1 MSTEKFRLDALL
13 KLRKKEANLQQGKLN
28 ACIRRLEEQRQEMDR
43 TNQEYNAVVTVLRE
57 EDQIGATLS
66 ELMVHRRYLE
76 RMRDLAK
83 QQGELADSLAADL
96 EQVRGHVIE
105 AIQRCRAVE
114 KLKERFVDRESERA
128 ERSEQRFVDAETS
141 ARFAAVIQ
149 AESA

>member
-13 KLRKKEANLQQGKLN
+13 KLRKKEANLQQGKMN

-43 TNQEYNAVVTVLRE
+43 TNQEYNAVVTLLRE

-83 QQGELADSLAADL
+83 QQGELSDSLAADL

-105 AIQRCRAVE
+105 AIQRSRVVE
-114 KLKERFVDRESERA
+114 KLKERFVERESELA

>member
-13 KLRKKEANLQQGKLN
+13 KLRKKEANLQQEKLN

-96 EQVRGHVIE
+96 EQVRDHVIE

-141 ARFAAVIQ
+141 ARIAAVIQ

>member
-1 MSTEKFRLDALL
+1 MSTEQFRLDALL

-66 ELMVHRRYLE
+66 ELMVYRRYLE

-96 EQVRGHVIE
+96 EQVRDHVIE

-141 ARFAAVIQ
+141 ARIASVIQ

>member
-13 KLRKKEANLQQGKLN
+13 KLRKKEANLQQEKLN

-43 TNQEYNAVVTVLRE
+43 TNQEYNAVVTLLRK

-105 AIQRCRAVE
+105 AIQRCRVVE
-114 KLKERFVDRESERA
+114 KLKERFVERESERT

-141 ARFAAVIQ
+141 ARIAAGIQ

>member
-13 KLRKKEANLQQGKLN
+13 KLRKKEANLQQEKLN

>member
-13 KLRKKEANLQQGKLN
+13 KLRKKEANLQQEKLN

-43 TNQEYNAVVTVLRE
+43 TNQEYNAVVTLLRK

-141 ARFAAVIQ
+141 ARIAAVIQ

>member
-43 TNQEYNAVVTVLRE
+43 TNQEYNAVVTLLRE

-83 QQGELADSLAADL
+83 QQGELSDSLAADL

-114 KLKERFVDRESERA
+114 KLKERFVERESERA

-141 ARFAAVIQ
+141 ARIAAVIQ

>member
-13 KLRKKEANLQQGKLN
+13 KLRKKEANLQQEKLN

-43 TNQEYNAVVTVLRE
+43 TNQEYNAVVTLLRK

-114 KLKERFVDRESERA
+114 KLKERFVERESERT

-141 ARFAAVIQ
+141 ARIAAGIQ

>member
-1 MSTEKFRLDALL
+1 MSTEDFRLDALL
-13 KLRKKEANLQQGKLN
+13 KLRKKEANLQQGKMN

-57 EDQIGATLS
+57 EDQIGAILS

-83 QQGELADSLAADL
+83 QQGELSDALAADL

-114 KLKERFVDRESERA
+114 KLKERFVERESERA

-141 ARFAAVIQ
+141 ARIAAVIQ

>member
-13 KLRKKEANLQQGKLN
+13 KLRKKEANLQQEKLN

-43 TNQEYNAVVTVLRE
+43 TNQEYNAVVTLLRK
-57 EDQIGATLS
+57 EDQIGAILS

-114 KLKERFVDRESERA
+114 KLKERFVERESERA

-141 ARFAAVIQ
+141 ARIAAVIQ

>member
-13 KLRKKEANLQQGKLN
+13 KLRKKEANLQQEKLN
-28 ACIRRLEEQRQEMDR
+28 TCIRRLEEQRQEMDR
-43 TNQEYNAVVTVLRE
+43 TNQEYNAVVTLLRK

-141 ARFAAVIQ
+141 DRIAAVIQ

>member
-13 KLRKKEANLQQGKLN
+13 KLRKKEANLQQDKLN

-43 TNQEYNAVVTVLRE
+43 TNQEYNAVVTLLRK

-141 ARFAAVIQ
+141 DRIAAVIQ

>member
-13 KLRKKEANLQQGKLN
+13 KLRKKEANLQQEKLN

-43 TNQEYNAVVTVLRE
+43 TNQEYNAVVTLLRE

>member
-1 MSTEKFRLDALL
+1 MSTDDFRLDALL
-13 KLRKKEANLQQGKLN
+13 RLRKKEANLQQEKLN

-43 TNQEYNAVVTVLRE
+43 TSQEYNAVVTLLRE

-141 ARFAAVIQ
+141 DRIAAVIQ

>member
-1 MSTEKFRLDALL
+1 MSTDEFRLDGLL
-13 KLRKKEANLQQGKLN
+13 KLRKKEANLQQEKLN

>member
-1 MSTEKFRLDALL
+1 MSTDEFRLDALL
-13 KLRKKEANLQQGKLN
+13 KLRKKEANLQQEKLN

-57 EDQIGATLS
+57 EDQIGAILS

-105 AIQRCRAVE
+105 AIQRSRAVE
-114 KLKERFVDRESERA
+114 KLKERFVERESERA

-141 ARFAAVIQ
+141 ARIAAVIQ

>member
-57 EDQIGATLS
+57 EDQIGAILS

-105 AIQRCRAVE
+105 AIQRSRAVE
-114 KLKERFVDRESERA
+114 KLKERFVERESERA

-141 ARFAAVIQ
+141 ARIAAVIQ

>member
-13 KLRKKEANLQQGKLN
+13 KLRKKEANLQQEKMN

-141 ARFAAVIQ
+141 ARIASVIQ

>member
-13 KLRKKEANLQQGKLN
+13 KLRKKEANLQQDKLN

-43 TNQEYNAVVTVLRE
+43 TSQEYNAVVTLLRE

-141 ARFAAVIQ
+141 ARIAAVIQ

>member
-13 KLRKKEANLQQGKLN
+13 KLRKKEANLQQEKLN

-128 ERSEQRFVDAETS
+128 ERSEQRFADAETS
-141 ARFAAVIQ
+141 ARIASVIQ

>member
-28 ACIRRLEEQRQEMDR
+28 ACIRRLEEHRQEMDR

>member
-96 EQVRGHVIE
+96 EQVRDHVIE

>member
-96 EQVRGHVIE
+96 EQVRDHVIE

-141 ARFAAVIQ
+141 ARIAAVIQ

>member
-1 MSTEKFRLDALL
+1 MSTEEFRLDALL
-13 KLRKKEANLQQGKLN
+13 KLRKKEANLQQGKMN

-43 TNQEYNAVVTVLRE
+43 TNQEYNAVVTLLRE

-83 QQGELADSLAADL
+83 QQRELSDSLAADL

-114 KLKERFVDRESERA
+114 KLKERFVERESERA

>member
-13 KLRKKEANLQQGKLN
+13 KLRKKEANLQQEKLN

-141 ARFAAVIQ
+141 ARIAAVIQ

>member
-13 KLRKKEANLQQGKLN
+13 KLRKKEANLQQDKLN

-43 TNQEYNAVVTVLRE
+43 TNQEYNAVVTLLRK

-83 QQGELADSLAADL
+83 QQGELADSLPADL

-141 ARFAAVIQ
+141 ARIAAVIQ

>member
-1 MSTEKFRLDALL
+1 MSTDEFRLDALL
-13 KLRKKEANLQQGKLN
+13 KLRKKEANLQQEKLN

-57 EDQIGATLS
+57 EDQIGAILS

-105 AIQRCRAVE
+105 AIQRSRAVE
-114 KLKERFVDRESERA
+114 KLKERFVERESERA

>member
-13 KLRKKEANLQQGKLN
+13 KLRKKEANLQQDKLN

-43 TNQEYNAVVTVLRE
+43 TNQEYNAVVTLLRK
-57 EDQIGATLS
+57 EDQIGA
-66 ELMVHRRYLE
+66 
-76 RMRDLAK
+76 DLAK

-141 ARFAAVIQ
+141 DRIAAVIQ

>member
-1 MSTEKFRLDALL
+1 MSTDDFRLDALL
-13 KLRKKEANLQQGKLN
+13 RLRKKEANLQQEKLN

-43 TNQEYNAVVTVLRE
+43 TSQEYNAVVTLLRE

-105 AIQRCRAVE
+105 AIQRCRVVE
-114 KLKERFVDRESERA
+114 KLKERFVERESERT

-141 ARFAAVIQ
+141 ARIAAGIQ

>member
-13 KLRKKEANLQQGKLN
+13 KLRKKEANLQQDKLN

-43 TNQEYNAVVTVLRE
+43 TNQEYNAVVTLLRK

-141 ARFAAVIQ
+141 ARIAAVIQ

>member
-13 KLRKKEANLQQGKLN
+13 KLRKKEANLQQEKLN

-57 EDQIGATLS
+57 EDQIGAILS

>member
-96 EQVRGHVIE
+96 EQVRDHVIE

-114 KLKERFVDRESERA
+114 KLKERFVERESERA

-141 ARFAAVIQ
+141 ARIAAVIQ

>member
-43 TNQEYNAVVTVLRE
+43 TNQEYNAVVTLLRK
-57 EDQIGATLS
+57 EDQIGAILS

>member
-13 KLRKKEANLQQGKLN
+13 KFRKKEANLQQEKLN

-96 EQVRGHVIE
+96 EQVRDHVIE

>member
-13 KLRKKEANLQQGKLN
+13 KLRKKEANLQQEKLN

-96 EQVRGHVIE
+96 EQVRDHVIE

-141 ARFAAVIQ
+141 ARIASVIQ

>member
-13 KLRKKEANLQQGKLN
+13 KLRKKEANLQQEKLN

-141 ARFAAVIQ
+141 ARIASVIQ